1 MRPNAKATRRTGL
14 RGAACGWL
22 VDGWAGRQWKL
33 GGPMAFVCGRGYA
46 GAVVYVQW
54 LAVVQWC
61 AKQQKA
67 RAEQRAGL
75 RLGRKDYCMWL

>member
-1 MRPNAKATRRTGL
+1 
-14 RGAACGWL
+14 
-22 VDGWAGRQWKL
+22 
-33 GGPMAFVCGRGYA
+33 MAFVCGRGYA